1 MKKEYFLLLTF
12 IITVA
17 VQAQIK
23 STYNIGLLLD
33 NTTSEVNSILNE
45 LEDEITAVVGEDALV
60 KFPETSRLVNYFDS
74 NIALNHYD
82 KLANDPAVDIIIAF
96 GIVNNKVITKITNYV
111 KPTILFGALSKE
123 LIDKEVFSLKKKNL
137 TPIWSSLSYTNDI
150 KLLKKLSNPSKI
162 GVIIEKTFT
171 DNLPILNVFK
181 VIESELN
188 VDIKLIAF
196 NDVLDITSNL
206 EGIDAVYFAG
216 GFYLNDTE
224 IKKLVS
230 DIKNVNINQVVF
242 GNGTDEILDLIV
254 RVFCNPNKD
263 KIITLP
269 PTYGMYDVI
278 AKTNGVENIE
288 IPLKSDFSIDSE
300 RILGLKTSN
309 IKILFLCSPNNP
321 TGNSFEINVLDNL
334 IKKFNGIVVIDE
346 AYIDFSSQKSLINHI
361 DKYENL
367 IITQTM
373 SKAYGMA
380 GIRLGMG
387 FSNQKII
394 NYLNKIKPPY
404 NINVLT
410 ERKALEELNKIDE
423 IKKNIDFVLNQRKL
437 LVSSLEKLDFVEKVY
452 KSDANFLLVKV
463 DNADLRYNQL
473 SEKGIIVR
481 NRSNQPLCQNCLRIT
496 IGTKIENNSLIKT
509 LNEL

>member
-1 MKKEYFLLLTF
+1 MNIDTLVRNNVKNMSSYSS
-12 IITVA
+12 A
-17 VQAQIK
+17 RDD
-23 STYNIGLLLD
+23 YNG
-33 NTTSEVNSILNE
+33 
-45 LEDEITAVVGEDALV
+45 
-60 KFPETSRLVNYFDS
+60 
-74 NIALNHYD
+74 
-82 KLANDPAVDIIIAF
+82 LAN
-96 GIVNNKVITKITNYV
+96 
-111 KPTILFGALSKE
+111 
-123 LIDKEVFSLKKKNL
+123 KNL
-137 TPIWSSLSYTNDI
+137 IYLDANESPFENGINRYPDN
-150 KLLKKLSNPSKI
+150 KHKNLKTVISKI
-162 GVIIEKTFT
+162 KNI
-171 DNLPILNVFK
+171 NV
-181 VIESELN
+181 
-188 VDIKLIAF
+188 
-196 NDVLDITSNL
+196 
-206 EGIDAVYFAG
+206 
-216 GFYLNDTE
+216 
-224 IKKLVS
+224 
-230 DIKNVNINQVVF
+230 NQVVF

-288 IPLKSDFSIDSE
+288 ITLKSDFSIDTDK
-300 RILGLKTSN
+300 ILDLKTSN

-334 IKKFNGIVVIDE
+334 IKKFNGIVVVDE
-346 AYIDFSSQKSLINHI
+346 AYIDFSSQKSLTNLI

-387 FSNQKII
+387 ISNNKII
-394 NYLNKIKPPY
+394 SYINKIKPPY
-404 NINVLT
+404 NVNTLT
-410 ERKALEELNKIDE
+410 ENKALEELNKIDE
-423 IKKNIDFVLNQRKL
+423 VKKNIDLVLNQRKL
-437 LVSSLEKLDFVEKVY
+437 LLSSLEKLDFVEKIY

-473 SEKGIIVR
+473 LEKGIIVR

>member
-1 MKKEYFLLLTF
+1 MNIDTLVRNNIKTMSSYSSARDDFKNDFDKKLIY
-12 IITVA
+12 
-17 VQAQIK
+17 
-23 STYNIGLLLD
+23 LD
-33 NTTSEVNSILNE
+33 ANE
-45 LEDEITAVVGEDALV
+45 S
-60 KFPETSRLVNYFDS
+60 PFDS
-74 NIALNHYD
+74 
-82 KLANDPAVDIIIAF
+82 
-96 GIVNNKVITKITNYV
+96 GINRYPDNKQT
-111 KPTILFGALSKE
+111 E
-123 LIDKEVFSLKKKNL
+123 LKKVV
-137 TPIWSSLSYTNDI
+137 
-150 KLLKKLSNPSKI
+150 SN
-162 GVIIEKTFT
+162 
-171 DNLPILNVFK
+171 
-181 VIESELN
+181 
-188 VDIKLIAF
+188 
-196 NDVLDITSNL
+196 
-206 EGIDAVYFAG
+206 
-216 GFYLNDTE
+216 
-224 IKKLVS
+224 
-230 DIKNVNINQVVF
+230 IKNININQIVF

-288 IPLKSDFSIDSE
+288 IPLKSDFSIDKNE
-300 RILGLKTSN
+300 ILKLSSSS

-321 TGNSFEINVLDNL
+321 TGNSFDTNDLTDL
-334 IKKFNGIVVIDE
+334 IKGFNGVVVVDE
-346 AYIDFSSQKSLINHI
+346 AYIDFSSKQSLISLIN
-361 DKYENL
+361 DNNNL

-423 IKKNIDFVLNQRKL
+423 IKKNIDLVLNQRKL
-437 LVSSLEKLDFVEKVY
+437 LVSCLEKLDFIEKIY
-452 KSDANFLLVKV
+452 KSDSNFLLVKV

-473 SEKGIIVR
+473 LKNGIIVR

-496 IGTKIENNSLIKT
+496 IGTENENNSLIKI
-509 LNEL
+509 LNQL

>member
-1 MKKEYFLLLTF
+1 M
-12 IITVA
+12 
-17 VQAQIK
+17 
-23 STYNIGLLLD
+23 NID
-33 NTTSEVNSILNE
+33 T
-45 LEDEITAVVGEDALV
+45 LV
-60 KFPETSRLVNYFDS
+60 R
-74 NIALNHYD
+74 
-82 KLANDPAVDIIIAF
+82 
-96 GIVNNKVITKITNYV
+96 NNV
-111 KPTILFGALSKE
+111 KNMSSYSSARDDYSGGA
-123 LIDKEVFSLKKKNL
+123 DKNL
-137 TPIWSSLSYTNDI
+137 IYLDANESPFENGINRYPDN
-150 KLLKKLSNPSKI
+150 KHKNLKTVISKNKNI
-162 GVIIEKTFT
+162 
-171 DNLPILNVFK
+171 NV
-181 VIESELN
+181 
-188 VDIKLIAF
+188 
-196 NDVLDITSNL
+196 
-206 EGIDAVYFAG
+206 
-216 GFYLNDTE
+216 
-224 IKKLVS
+224 
-230 DIKNVNINQVVF
+230 NQVVF

-288 IPLKSDFSIDSE
+288 IPLKSDFSIDTDK
-300 RILGLKTSN
+300 ILDLKTSN

-334 IKKFNGIVVIDE
+334 IKKFNGIVVVDE
-346 AYIDFSSQKSLINHI
+346 AYIDFSSQKSLTNLI

-387 FSNQKII
+387 ISNNKII
-394 NYLNKIKPPY
+394 SYINKIKPPY
-404 NINVLT
+404 NVNTLT
-410 ERKALEELNKIDE
+410 ENKALEELNKIDE
-423 IKKNIDFVLNQRKL
+423 VKKNIDLVLNQRKL
-437 LVSSLEKLDFVEKVY
+437 LLSSLEKLDFVEKIY

>member
-1 MKKEYFLLLTF
+1 M
-12 IITVA
+12 
-17 VQAQIK
+17 
-23 STYNIGLLLD
+23 NID
-33 NTTSEVNSILNE
+33 T
-45 LEDEITAVVGEDALV
+45 LV
-60 KFPETSRLVNYFDS
+60 R
-74 NIALNHYD
+74 
-82 KLANDPAVDIIIAF
+82 
-96 GIVNNKVITKITNYV
+96 NNV
-111 KPTILFGALSKE
+111 KNMSSYSSARDDYSGGA
-123 LIDKEVFSLKKKNL
+123 DKNL
-137 TPIWSSLSYTNDI
+137 IYLDANESPFENGINRYPDN
-150 KLLKKLSNPSKI
+150 KHKNLKTVISKNKNI
-162 GVIIEKTFT
+162 
-171 DNLPILNVFK
+171 NV
-181 VIESELN
+181 
-188 VDIKLIAF
+188 
-196 NDVLDITSNL
+196 
-206 EGIDAVYFAG
+206 
-216 GFYLNDTE
+216 
-224 IKKLVS
+224 
-230 DIKNVNINQVVF
+230 NQVVF

-269 PTYGMYDVI
+269 PTYGMYNVI

-288 IPLKSDFSIDSE
+288 IPLKSDFSIDTDK
-300 RILGLKTSN
+300 ILDLKTSN

-321 TGNSFEINVLDNL
+321 TGNSFEINILDNL
-334 IKKFNGIVVIDE
+334 IKKFNGIVVVDE

-380 GIRLGMG
+380 GIRLGVG

-410 ERKALEELNKIDE
+410 ERKVFEELNKIDE

-437 LVSSLEKLDFVEKVY
+437 LVSSLEKLDFVEKIY